1 MDDLIDD
8 GTNSDEQAGFDNDD
22 DMPTGQPPAT
32 EDDEQ
37 QPAQQA
43 QPEPTVEYAQL
54 TKAEW
59 EEVKARAARIDE
71 IRATQDKSFGTIGN
85 TIRGMQET
93 LKAAQSGAQVEI
105 AQADID
111 ALRDDFPPLAAA
123 LEKVRSMRAIPVNG
137 GLDQSK
143 VEELLRERIAKVE
156 QKFEFRLLAKDH
168 PDWQQIDADPAFT
181 KWTAEQSEAFQ
192 RSLAQ
197 ASAEYDSATVSKAMT
212 LFKEAKAAAKAKE
225 PAKPD
230 TTRKSRFDAAVTPRG
245 SGVNH
250 NAVLSD
256 EKSGFDAA

>member
-8 GTNSDEQAGFDNDD
+8 GINSDEQAGFDNDD

-32 EDDEQ
+32 EDDEPQ

-43 QPEPTVEYAQL
+43 QPEPQVEYAQL

-123 LEKVRSMRAIPVNG
+123 LEKVRSMRAIPVNA
-137 GLDQSK
+137 GLDPAKLDELVQERVAPVLESIGTRVDQA
-143 VEELLRERIAKVE
+143 VEM
-156 QKFEFRLLAKDH
+156 RLLTKMH
-168 PDWQQIDADPAFT
+168 PDWKTVTQSPEFQAFVPTLPKTEQEQLADSWDSDFIGSVLT
-181 KWTAEQSEAFQ
+181 KF
-192 RSLAQ
+192 
-197 ASAEYDSATVSKAMT
+197 KAP
-212 LFKEAKAAAKAKE
+212 K
-225 PAKPD
+225 AKPD